1 MHQKGHCELVYS
13 LTLKT
18 VEKKQ
23 EKKMV
28 DIVQTLMAVGGVSF
42 HHEILSKQNTNLSNK
57 KDITNTLCPVDME
70 YLDTYNIEPFIT
82 NLPVLMVD
90 TKGQLVAKENSIW
103 GEVGIFDQAENDILK
118 DPDLI
123 FEATIKLRGA
133 FSYYNFDKPQY
144 KIEFYKKSH
153 KKDYDYGLG
162 GMKPNS
168 EWVLNGPFLDKTLV
182 RNALMYDVSR
192 ELMDWAPDYRF
203 VEVFVDGKY
212 QGIYLAVENITR
224 HENRLGL
231 SDFGLASGQTA
242 YIMKRDRVGTEE
254 LEYDSYGIKNGY
266 TTNAVS
272 VQYPSP
278 TEITKKQLSWIH
290 KDFDHFEK
298 KLFQTN
304 FAKEKFH
311 YEDYI
316 DVDDFVDYYLIN
328 EISMNHDAGFLSTF
342 YYKELDGKFKLAVWD
357 FNNAFDNYQGFKIK
371 TYETLMAKADWFNKL
386 CEDQAFVDKVC
397 KRYQELRKTTFS
409 EGHLFGK
416 VREYQDTMGEAV
428 DRNYAI
434 WGYSFQLNLLVD
446 KEVADRDPENYDE
459 AKRQLLVC
467 IHERLNYMDA
477 HIKDLYQNCKNIK

>member
-1 MHQKGHCELVYS
+1 MKRAIKCVFAIMILFVAIGGGMVIHHDLLSKHQSNQL
-13 LTLKT
+13 
-18 VEKKQ
+18 EKK
-23 EKKMV
+23 KIK
-28 DIVQTLMAVGGVSF
+28 
-42 HHEILSKQNTNLSNK
+42 NT
-57 KDITNTLCPVDME
+57 ICPVDQD
-70 YLDTYNIEPFIT
+70 YLETYKMKPFTT
-82 NLPVLMVD
+82 NLPVLMID
-90 TKGQLVAKENSIW
+90 TKSQLVEKENSVW
-103 GEVGIFDQAENDILK
+103 GEIGIYNRAENDIQK

-123 FEATIKLRGA
+123 LDATIKLRGA
-133 FSYYNFDKPQY
+133 SSYTNFDKPQY

-153 KKDYDYGLG
+153 KKDYSYGLG
-162 GMKPNS
+162 GMHPNS
-168 EWVLNGPFLDKTLV
+168 EWVLNGPFLDKTMV
-182 RNALMYDVSR
+182 RNSLMYGISR
-192 ELMDWAPDYRF
+192 ELMDWAPDFRY
-203 VEVFVDGKY
+203 VELFVDGEY
-212 QGIYLAVENITR
+212 QGLYLAVENITR
-224 HENRLGL
+224 NEGRLNL

-416 VREYQDTMGEAV
+416 VRKYQDTMGEAV

-477 HIKDLYQNCKNIK
+477 HIVDLYQNCKNIK

>member
-1 MHQKGHCELVYS
+1 M
-13 LTLKT
+13 
-18 VEKKQ
+18 
-23 EKKMV
+23 
-28 DIVQTLMAVGGVSF
+28 VGGISF

-90 TKGQLVAKENSIW
+90 TKGNSIW

-133 FSYYNFDKPQY
+133 SSYYNFDKPQY

-231 SDFGLASGQTA
+231 SDFVLASGQTA

-254 LEYDSYGIKNGY
+254 LEYDSYGIRNGY
-266 TTNAVS
+266 TTNALS
-272 VQYPSP
+272 IQYPAF
-278 TEITKKQLSWIH
+278 TEITKRQISWIH
-290 KDFDHFEK
+290 KDFDDFEK
-298 KLFQTN
+298 KLYNTDFS
-304 FAKEKFH
+304 KESFH
-311 YEDYI
+311 YENYI
-316 DVDDFVDYYLIN
+316 DVDEFVDFYLIN
-328 EISMNHDAGFLSTF
+328 EMSLNHDAGYLSTF
-342 YYKELDGKFKLAVWD
+342 YYKELGGKFKLAVWD
-357 FNNAFDNYQGFKIK
+357 FNNAFDNYQGYTVKS
-371 TYETLMAKADWFNKL
+371 YETLIANTDWFNKL
-386 CEDQAFVDKVC
+386 CEDKNFVKRICDRYYKLRQSTFREVYLLDKI
-397 KRYQELRKTTFS
+397 LT
-409 EGHLFGK
+409 H
-416 VREYQDTMGEAV
+416 QDTIMM
-428 DRNYAI
+428 
-434 WGYSFQLNLLVD
+434 
-446 KEVADRDPENYDE
+446 
-459 AKRQLLVC
+459 RQSGSCWSVFTT
-467 IHERLNYMDA
+467 D
-477 HIKDLYQNCKNIK
+477 